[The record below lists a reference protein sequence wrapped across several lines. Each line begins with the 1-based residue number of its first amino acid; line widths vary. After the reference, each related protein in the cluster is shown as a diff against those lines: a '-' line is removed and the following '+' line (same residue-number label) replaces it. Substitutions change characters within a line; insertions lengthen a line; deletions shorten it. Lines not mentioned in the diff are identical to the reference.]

1 MNSRYAAALPL
12 FVGACA
18 GSGSPGDDPQ
28 LEPRAGALL
37 VDMASWVEGDEA
49 TAPDPFPSHRPEGTA
64 GDCPAGSVV
73 LEGASLEIRTG
84 TCGYAW
90 LQQPLVADFREG
102 EPIEFVLWHADLVA
116 EGPAEAH
123 LAVVVDEQVL
133 FEGTVPIPSD
143 PVAYTEAFEAP
154 FDAPAGAVA
163 TLHLHNHGAN
173 VWNFL
178 RLERMST
185 E

>member
-1 MNSRYAAALPL
+1 MIRYVSLFLAACTGPGGSDD
-12 FVGACA
+12 GA
-18 GSGSPGDDPQ
+18 PG
-28 LEPRAGALL
+28 PRPGALL
-37 VDMASWVEGDEA
+37 VDMASWVDGDEA
-49 TAPDPFPSHRPEGTA
+49 VAADPFPTHRPEGVE
-64 GDCPAGSVV
+64 GGCPTGSVV

-84 TCGYAW
+84 TCPYVW
-90 LQQPLVADFREG
+90 LQQPLESDFYEG
-102 EPIEFVLWHADLVA
+102 EPIELVFWHSDLVA

-123 LAVVVDEQVL
+123 LAMVVDEQVL
-133 FEGTVPIPSD
+133 FEANVAIPS
-143 PVAYTEAFEAP
+143 PPGAYTEAMLAP

-178 RLERMST
+178 RLERAST